1 MDGAENT
8 IGVERGDT
16 AALPPLALPYPL
28 FFSGSFLLIA
38 EWARRSTP
46 PFRAGRAQVEFDTMA
61 GGAAGSGLIPTFAVP
76 RHRGDVEFS
85 ARDTLPN
92 CIDIW
97 STIARHVV
105 ARRLGWPRHTIAA
118 ADPTQTAPSR
128 RSCGRIPAPAG

>member
-76 RHRGDVEFS
+76 RHRGDVES
-85 ARDTLPN
+85 LLATL
-92 CIDIW
+92 
-97 STIARHVV
+97 SQIASIF
-105 ARRLGWPRHTIAA
+105 GP
-118 ADPTQTAPSR
+118 PSHGM
-128 RSCGRIPAPAG
+128 S